1 MSPKKCQAISP
12 ALFVS
17 QTNLLAKKKNSKL
30 FTKKKKKS
38 PTFKSSRRSTFF
50 GHQLNR
56 LATFVKEGFVGLQG
70 FESID
75 VDTCSTGPPENRP
88 MVFFYPHIW
97 RTQKKEDLEDVVAF
111 FFNNTLVSSVISGGF
126 LVILDFLACLKR
138 MVWLCVIES

>member
-1 MSPKKCQAISP
+1 MSGNFTSP
-12 ALFVS
+12 FCFPNKFTS
-17 QTNLLAKKKNSKL
+17 KKKKTPSSSQ
-30 FTKKKKKS
+30 KKKKKS